1 MNNFQRNI
9 HRTINEEIPVIPTYT
24 AFSMSNSSDD
34 LTGNNACI
42 NQSGLEITRY
52 HNGEIVDP
60 IVGNTIYI
68 DSGGASTFNGNSE
81 WWKFDSDGVG
91 FSSMKINTSGVVIE
105 IQSCP

>member
-1 MNNFQRNI
+1 MNSFQRNI
-9 HRTINEEIPVIPTYT
+9 HRIINEETPVIPTYT

-52 HNGEIVDP
+52 HDGLSIDP
-60 IVGNTIYI
+60 MVGDIIFNESDGST
-68 DSGGASTFNGNSE
+68 TFNGNSE

-105 IQSCP
+105 LQACP